1 LKLSA
6 NILVTHG
13 EHSILSRAIMCIYN
27 TGVFDD
33 ILLLVPYDIEGDDNL
48 NNAVT
53 LLKNNLKNTLKVHK
67 FEWTGDFCE
76 ARNYLLERSKNN
88 YVYWQDCDSVIQDTK
103 IWYEIVKKME
113 EILPDQV
120 KITHNCYTP
129 IFDTN
134 EMQEG
139 ELKNVID
146 YIFDSSHIHN
156 HIINK
161 NIFRFKGKIHEEPFP
176 ILGVETRLK
185 TMACSGVYI
194 EHKPIKLPILSVKR
208 NINMLTKYLEQE
220 PNNIVYEW
228 LLNRDK
234 YIIGDFSCI
243 EYFRKVVLERIG
255 NVLTQFTASVRI
267 GQYNL
272 GVLLKDYDK
281 KNEDHNLILS
291 ETETFLRIAMSL
303 SELCAEPYSL
313 LGDLYMLREEL
324 QISVDFYQKAIH
336 TNIDNGFEAQKLAI
350 FYKEY
355 PSMRLSQIYA
365 EFGQFEL
372 ALLNNSYHI
381 ECLSSKQTE
390 LAHAINFRQN
400 ILSVLNDQLKE
411 LQSK

>member
-1 LKLSA
+1 MKLSA

-13 EHSILSRAIMCIYN
+13 EHSILSRAIIPIYN
-27 TGVFDD
+27 TGIFDE
-33 ILLLVPYDIEGDDNL
+33 ILLLVPHDIEDDENL
-48 NNAVT
+48 NNSVS
-53 LLKNNLKNTLKVHK
+53 LLKNNLQNTLKVHK
-67 FEWTGDFCE
+67 FKWTGDFCE
-76 ARNYLLERSKNN
+76 ARNYLLERSKND
-88 YVYWQDCDSVIQDTK
+88 YVYWQDCDTVIQNIK
-103 IWYEIVKKME
+103 VWQEIVKKIE

-134 EMQEG
+134 EIQEG
-139 ELKNVID
+139 ELKNVVD
-146 YIFDSSHIHN
+146 YMFDSSHMHN
-156 HIINK
+156 HVINK
-161 NIFRFKGKIHEEPFP
+161 NVFRFKGKIHEEPFP
-176 ILGVETRLK
+176 IIGIETKLK
-185 TMACSGVYI
+185 TMACSGVCI
-194 EHKPIKLPILSVKR
+194 EHKPIKSPILSVKR
-208 NINMLTKYLEQE
+208 NIDMLTKCLEQE

-243 EYFRKVVLERIG
+243 EYFRKVVLDRIG
-255 NVLTQFTASVRI
+255 NSLTQFTASVRI

-281 KNEDHNLILS
+281 NNEEHNLILS

-313 LGDLYMLREEL
+313 LGDVYMLREEL
-324 QISVDFYQKAIH
+324 QISVDFYQKAMH

-355 PSMRLSQIYA
+355 PSMKLSQIYA
-365 EFGQFEL
+365 ECGQLEL
-372 ALLNNSYHI
+372 ALLNNSYHL
-381 ECLSSKQTE
+381 ECLESKQTE
-390 LAHAINFRQN
+390 LANAINFRN
-400 ILSVLNDQLKE
+400 DILTALNNQLKE